1 MRERFRKVERACARL
16 EGLRTAPI
24 SGLPE
29 IGRIECPSRL
39 QPTWVRGPSCFETHR
54 SGAESYTHPHSL
66 RAAMLLSMRANVVVG
81 IFAKRSQPRFGQ
93 TKPRCGTN
101 LRLWQMAAG
110 SVPLFPDCYLQW
122 RTQLERVSSKRP
134 SACLFPA
141 RRFFGGGL
149 YTVASISRANRAARG
164 LD

>member
-54 SGAESYTHPHSL
+54 SGAESCTHPHSL
-66 RAAMLLSMRANVVVG
+66 RTQVG
-81 IFAKRSQPRFGQ
+81 FS
-93 TKPRCGTN
+93 
-101 LRLWQMAAG
+101 RLAPFEA
-110 SVPLFPDCYLQW
+110 PDL
-122 RTQLERVSSKRP
+122 
-134 SACLFPA
+134 
-141 RRFFGGGL
+141 G
-149 YTVASISRANRAARG
+149 
-164 LD
+164 